1 MKTYLPLLAEYL
13 GTFLLT
19 FVVLTTT
26 NALIIGAMVTVII
39 FIIGNIS
46 GGFINPSIS
55 YVMYLQSKLSLL
67 EFLYYIGIQMIAALS
82 SYTVYRMVA

>member
-1 MKTYLPLLAEYL
+1 MKTYLPLLAEFL

-26 NALIIGAMVTVII
+26 NALVIGGIVAIIII
-39 FIIGNIS
+39 LIGNIS
-46 GGFINPSIS
+46 GGFINPAVS
-55 YVMYLQSKLSLL
+55 YIMYLQSKISFL
-67 EFLYYIGIQMIAALS
+67 EFFYYISIQMLAGLS

>member
-13 GTFLLT
+13 GTFLIT

-26 NALIIGAMVTVII
+26 NAFVIGGIIAVVLLLIGD
-39 FIIGNIS
+39 IS
-46 GGFINPSIS
+46 EGFVNPAIS
-55 YVMYLQSKLSLL
+55 YVMFLQSKLSFL
-67 EFLYYIGIQMIAALS
+67 EFIYYLTIQILATLS